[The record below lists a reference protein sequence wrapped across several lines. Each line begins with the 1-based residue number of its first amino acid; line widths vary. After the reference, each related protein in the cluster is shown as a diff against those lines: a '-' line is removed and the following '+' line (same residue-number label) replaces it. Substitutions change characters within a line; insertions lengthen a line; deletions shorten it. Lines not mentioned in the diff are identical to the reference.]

1 VTKMSI
7 KRSSILLAIVL
18 LAGTLWAGVVFA
30 AMSAEE
36 IGQRKQEVIR
46 ESLQKLG
53 QPTEN
58 AALLEAAGQADALL
72 DITLD
77 RGVKET
83 RVTIVTTGEPAYES
97 FPLNGR
103 QRAVVDVYNTIN
115 FHSGDTYKLDEPSV
129 IKSVRTSLFQLEPQF
144 TSRVVLD
151 LEKPLEASVSQ
162 QGNRIEIVVAEDV
175 EVPAPAPVVPEK
187 PAELAQ
193 VAPEPEEATPVV
205 EEPAKAPVI
214 EVAKV
219 AEPEEVSQ
227 ESVQLQEVE
236 AKLASASAQLEE
248 SKVRAAELEK
258 KLEAERA
265 ASAKATEETKE
276 ELDAEER
283 AALADAQRKVEEL
296 EKELARAAET
306 TEAEGAAQ
314 IEELRKQLDAQKQ
327 AYAELKASSDEDV
340 EKKLSE
346 LERELK
352 TELEE
357 TAREAAKI
365 AEAQKAALAE
375 LEEKLAAEAA
385 EKERLSME
393 LARSA
398 EEAARARK
406 QVGNGLPHDLSD
418 QRVSLN
424 FKDAPLVS
432 VLDIL
437 KRKANINLLAGKDVS
452 GKVTAMLDDVP
463 LMKAMELVLREN
475 GYGLV
480 YEEGIYRVVPVELA
494 EQMGVATATET
505 FKLEYAVASEAMM
518 VVKDLVTAKGKVVA
532 SDDVNILIVT
542 DDPGNMPRIA
552 EIIQEID
559 VEPTIV
565 DTMTGTFRLSYL
577 EALPA
582 AQMLEK
588 MISKDVA
595 SVIADETTNTI
606 VLTDT
611 PANFQVISDLIAV
624 LDQKPDQVFIE
635 VLMVDAVLSDG
646 AEFGV
651 EWIARAIRGPGT
663 NLQEAVFETDLGN
676 IGTLPLDAGIMTLGV
691 IGGDIDISAKIA
703 AEVSSRDATI
713 LADPRIL
720 VMNNETA
727 KIEIVSE
734 VPFQEITQST
744 QGPPVA
750 STEFKD
756 IGVTLD
762 VTPRITHENTIILR
776 VRPEESYISG
786 TTDDGIPIE
795 DSRRADTTVMLADG
809 QTVVVGGLRNI
820 STTDTVTKVPWL
832 GDIPLLGRLFR
843 NTVTNQVNTELLVFL
858 TVHIVKGTPPE
869 LTPAERIKYDAMES
883 VEVPDATR
891 KLQQDTM
898 KPWGKRTPFW
908 MRRDREARR

>member
-1 VTKMSI
+1 MSI

-36 IGQRKQEVIR
+36 IGERKQEVIR

-77 RGVKET
+77 RGVRET

-115 FHSGDTYKLDEPSV
+115 FHSGDSYKLDEPSV
-129 IKSVRTSLFQLEPQF
+129 IRSVRTSLFQLEPQF

-151 LEKPLEASVSQ
+151 LNKALDATVSQ
-162 QGNRIEIVVAEDV
+162 QGNKIEIVVAEDV
-175 EVPAPAPVVPEK
+175 EIPAPAPVAPEE
-187 PAELAQ
+187 PAPVAQ
-193 VAPEPEEATPVV
+193 VAPEPEEVAPVAP
-205 EEPAKAPVI
+205 EPAEAPAI

-219 AEPEEVSQ
+219 EEPAEVSQ
-227 ESVQLQEVE
+227 EAAELQELE
-236 AKLASASAQLEE
+236 AKLAAAAAQLEE
-248 SKVRAAELEK
+248 SKVRVAELEK
-258 KLEAERA
+258 KLEADDPE
-265 ASAKATEETKE
+265 
-276 ELDAEER
+276 
-283 AALADAQRKVEEL
+283 
-296 EKELARAAET
+296 
-306 TEAEGAAQ
+306 TEAEL
-314 IEELRKQLDAQKQ
+314 EELRKQLDVQKQ
-327 AYAELKASSDEDV
+327 AYAELKTSSDADV
-340 EKKLSE
+340 TKKLSE

-357 TAREAAKI
+357 TAREAARI

-385 EKERLSME
+385 EKERLSMQ

-398 EEAARARK
+398 EEAASSRK
-406 QVGNGLPHDLSD
+406 QVGNGLPPDLSD

-424 FKDAPLVS
+424 FKDASLIS
-432 VLDIL
+432 VLEIL
-437 KRKANINLLAGKDVS
+437 KRKANINLLAGREVT

-480 YEEGIYRVVPVELA
+480 YEEGIYRVVPLELA

-505 FKLEYAVASEAMM
+505 FKLEYAVASEAML
-518 VVKDLVTAKGKVVA
+518 VVKEIVTAKGKVVA

-552 EIIQEID
+552 EVIQEID

-577 EALPA
+577 EAMPA
-582 AQMLEK
+582 ATMLEK
-588 MISKDVA
+588 MVTKDVA
-595 SVIADETTNTI
+595 SVIADATTNTI

-611 PANFQVISDLIAV
+611 PANFQVVSDLIAV

-651 EWIARAIRGPGT
+651 EWIARAIRGPSS
-663 NLQEAVFETDLGN
+663 NLQEAVFETNLGN
-676 IGTLPLDAGIMTLGV
+676 IGTLPLDAGIMTLGI
-691 IGGDIDISAKIA
+691 IGGDVDISARIA
-703 AEVSSRDATI
+703 AEVQSRDATI
-713 LADPRIL
+713 LADPKIL
-720 VMNNETA
+720 VVNNETA
-727 KIEIVSE
+727 NIEIVSE

-762 VTPRITHENTIILR
+762 VTPRITHENTIILQ

-786 TTDDGIPIE
+786 VTEDGIPIE
-795 DSRRADTTVMLADG
+795 DSRRADTTIMLADG
-809 QTVVVGGLRNI
+809 QTVVMGGLRNVSNI
-820 STTDTVTKVPWL
+820 DSVTKVPWL

-843 NTVTNQVNTELLVFL
+843 NTVTEQVNTELLLFL
-858 TVHIVKGTPPE
+858 TVHVVKGAPPD
-869 LTPAERIKYDAMES
+869 LTPAERLKYEAIEN
-883 VEVPDATR
+883 VEIPDATR
-891 KLQQDTM
+891 KIHQDTM

-908 MRRDREARR
+908 MRRAREPKR

>member
-1 VTKMSI
+1 MTKMSI

-18 LAGTLWAGVVFA
+18 LAVTLWAGVVFA

-46 ESLQKLG
+46 ESLQKLN

-58 AALLEAAGQADALL
+58 AALLEAAVQADALL

-77 RGVKET
+77 RGVRET

-115 FHSGDTYKLDEPSV
+115 FHSGDSYKLDEPSV
-129 IKSVRTSLFQLEPQF
+129 IRSVRTSLFQLEPQF

-151 LEKPLEASVSQ
+151 LNKALDARVSQ
-162 QGNRIEIVVAEDV
+162 QGNKIEIVVAEDV
-175 EVPAPAPVVPEK
+175 EIPAPAPVAPEE
-187 PAELAQ
+187 PAPVAQ
-193 VAPEPEEATPVV
+193 VAPEPEEVAPVV
-205 EEPAKAPVI
+205 EKPAEAPVI
-214 EVAKV
+214 EVARV
-219 AEPEEVSQ
+219 EEPAEVSQ
-227 ESVQLQEVE
+227 EAAQMQELE
-236 AKLASASAQLEE
+236 AKLAVAAAQLEE

-258 KLEAERA
+258 KLEADPE
-265 ASAKATEETKE
+265 
-276 ELDAEER
+276 
-283 AALADAQRKVEEL
+283 
-296 EKELARAAET
+296 
-306 TEAEGAAQ
+306 TEAEM
-314 IEELRKQLDAQKQ
+314 EELRKQLDAQKQ
-327 AYAELKASSDEDV
+327 AYAELKASSDADV
-340 EKKLSE
+340 STKLSE

-365 AEAQKAALAE
+365 AQAQKAALEE

-393 LARSA
+393 LARKA
-398 EEAARARK
+398 EEAASSRK
-406 QVGNGLPHDLSD
+406 QVGNGLPPDLSD

-424 FKDAPLVS
+424 FKDASLIS
-432 VLDIL
+432 VLEIL
-437 KRKANINLLAGKDVS
+437 KRKANINLLAGREVT

-480 YEEGIYRVVPVELA
+480 YEEGIYRVVPLELA

-505 FKLEYAVASEAMM
+505 FKLEYAVASEAML
-518 VVKDLVTAKGKVVA
+518 VVKEIVTAKGKVVA

-552 EIIQEID
+552 EVIQEID

-577 EALPA
+577 EALSA
-582 AQMLEK
+582 ATMLEK
-588 MISKDVA
+588 MVTKDVA
-595 SVIADETTNTI
+595 SVIADATTNTI

-611 PANFQVISDLIAV
+611 PANFQVVSDLIAV

-676 IGTLPLDAGIMTLGV
+676 IGTLPLDADIMTLGV
-691 IGGDIDISAKIA
+691 IGGDIDISARIA
-703 AEVSSRDATI
+703 AEVTSRDATI
-713 LADPRIL
+713 LADPKIL
-720 VMNNETA
+720 VVNNETA

-786 TTDDGIPIE
+786 RTDDGIPIE
-795 DSRRADTTVMLADG
+795 DSRRADTTIMLADG
-809 QTVVVGGLRNI
+809 QTVVMGGLRNI
-820 STTDTVTKVPWL
+820 STTDSVTKVPWL

-843 NTVTNQVNTELLVFL
+843 NTVTEQVNTELLLFL
-858 TVHIVKGTPPE
+858 TVHIVKGAPPE
-869 LTPAERIKYDAMES
+869 LTPAERIKYDAIQN

-908 MRRDREARR
+908 MRRAREPKR